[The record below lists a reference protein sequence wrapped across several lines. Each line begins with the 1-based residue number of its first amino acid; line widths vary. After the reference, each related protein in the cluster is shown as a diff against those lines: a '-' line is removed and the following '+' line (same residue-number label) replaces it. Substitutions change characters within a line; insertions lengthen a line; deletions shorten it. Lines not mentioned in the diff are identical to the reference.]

1 MGRESGREFGQQR
14 DLAWLG
20 DAVLALYVRQ
30 WLLSQ
35 GIPMGPQ
42 RHEQFTHFTSN
53 QFLSGL
59 GEPTLIEATIGRIY
73 QEQGLEAAFA
83 HIQTNLLPLYVRQR
97 QNRT

>member
-1 MGRESGREFGQQR
+1 MGREDGER

-42 RHEQFTHFTSN
+42 RHDQFVHFTSN
-53 QFLSGL
+53 HFLSGL
-59 GEPTLIEATIGRIY
+59 GEPTQVEATIGRLY
-73 QEQGLEAAFA
+73 RDQGLEAAFA
-83 HIQTNLLPLYVRQR
+83 HIQTHLLPLYVRQYR
-97 QNRT
+97 KRKQ